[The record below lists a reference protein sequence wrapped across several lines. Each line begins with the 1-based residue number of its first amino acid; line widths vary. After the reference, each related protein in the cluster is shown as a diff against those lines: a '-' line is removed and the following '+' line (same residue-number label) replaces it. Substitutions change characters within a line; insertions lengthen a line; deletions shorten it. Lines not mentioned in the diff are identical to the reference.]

1 MKNTINV
8 LLVCLLG
15 LCGTAMA
22 KNGDPVPG
30 TYLMARSGAANTDK
44 NYEGEDQDINGK
56 LEQVS
61 ALCKDIK
68 PKDVTADSVKKFVQS
83 DKTRKWGDGPTW
95 WIARVSTA
103 TGLGAKVVEDAQ
115 PGNPNHCL
123 ISGLKVS
130 QIKGIW
136 TESPE
141 P

>member
-1 MKNTINV
+1 MKSTINV

-15 LCGTAMA
+15 LSGTALA

-44 NYEGEDQDINGK
+44 NYEGEDRDINNK

-61 ALCKDIK
+61 ALCKELK
-68 PKDVTADSVKKFVQS
+68 PADVDAESVKKFMKS
-83 DKTRKWGDGPTW
+83 DKTRNWGDGPTW
-95 WIARVSTA
+95 WISRVSTA

>member
-1 MKNTINV
+1 MKSTINV
-8 LLVCLLG
+8 VLVCLLG
-15 LCGTAMA
+15 ITGAAMA

-68 PKDVTADSVKKFVQS
+68 PKDLTADSVKKFVQS

-136 TESPE
+136 TESPA